1 MKHCLNAMIPI
12 LPSLKELRI
21 IETDPF
27 PTGVVMFSLLLAA
40 ALSQSPPAPPM
51 PPAVPPPV
59 LSVPAAPAPPAIAP
73 PSPPSPPAVPELTEE
88 QKKAQLAAERQERVG
103 CVVKTGTRIKR
114 KDRDNCAAG
123 SSISKDDIDRA
134 GGVLVAPGNAPVPAG
149 AGG

>member
-1 MKHCLNAMIPI
+1 
-12 LPSLKELRI
+12 
-21 IETDPF
+21 
-27 PTGVVMFSLLLAA
+27 MFSLLLAA
-40 ALSQSPPAPPM
+40 ALSQSPPAPPS
-51 PPAVPPPV
+51 PPAAPPV
-59 LSVPAAPAPPAIAP
+59 LSVPAAPALPAIAP

-88 QKKAQLAAERQERVG
+88 QKKVQLAAERQERVG

-134 GGVLVAPGNAPVPAG
+134 GGVLVTPGNAPVPAG

>member
-1 MKHCLNAMIPI
+1 MISI
-12 LPSLKELRI
+12 
-21 IETDPF
+21 
-27 PTGVVMFSLLLAA
+27 LLAA
-40 ALSQSPPAPPM
+40 ALSQSPPAAPM
-51 PPAVPPPV
+51 PPVSPPAIAA
-59 LSVPAAPAPPAIAP
+59 PAAPPPPAIAP
-73 PSPPSPPAVPELTEE
+73 SPPSPPSLPSPPAVPELPEE

>member
-1 MKHCLNAMIPI
+1 MISI
-12 LPSLKELRI
+12 
-21 IETDPF
+21 
-27 PTGVVMFSLLLAA
+27 LLAA
-40 ALSQSPPAPPM
+40 ALSQNPPALPPPPVAPPSIAAVPAVPAPPL
-51 PPAVPPPV
+51 V
-59 LSVPAAPAPPAIAP
+59 AP
-73 PSPPSPPAVPELTEE
+73 PSPPSPPALPELTEE

-134 GGVLVAPGNAPVPAG
+134 GGVLVTPGNAPVPAG

>member
-1 MKHCLNAMIPI
+1 
-12 LPSLKELRI
+12 
-21 IETDPF
+21 
-27 PTGVVMFSLLLAA
+27 MFSLLLAA
-40 ALSQSPPAPPM
+40 ALSQNPPALP
-51 PPAVPPPV
+51 PPPV
-59 LSVPAAPAPPAIAP
+59 APPSMAAVPAVPAPPAL
-73 PSPPSPPAVPELTEE
+73 PELTEE

-134 GGVLVAPGNAPVPAG
+134 GGVLVTPGNAPVPAG

>member
-1 MKHCLNAMIPI
+1 MISI
-12 LPSLKELRI
+12 LL
-21 IETDPF
+21 
-27 PTGVVMFSLLLAA
+27 VA
-40 ALSQSPPAPPM
+40 ALSQNPPAPPM
-51 PPAVPPPV
+51 PPAAPPPV
-59 LSVPAAPAPPAIAP
+59 LSVHSAPAPPAIAP

-134 GGVLVAPGNAPVPAG
+134 GGVLVTPGNAPVPAG

>member
-1 MKHCLNAMIPI
+1 MISI
-12 LPSLKELRI
+12 
-21 IETDPF
+21 
-27 PTGVVMFSLLLAA
+27 LLAA
-40 ALSQSPPAPPM
+40 ALSQTPTAPPPPPAPP
-51 PPAVPPPV
+51 PSVAAVPAV
-59 LSVPAAPAPPAIAP
+59 P

-134 GGVLVAPGNAPVPAG
+134 GGVLVTPGNAPVPAG

>member
-1 MKHCLNAMIPI
+1 MI
-12 LPSLKELRI
+12 
-21 IETDPF
+21 
-27 PTGVVMFSLLLAA
+27 SLLLAA
-40 ALSQSPPAPPM
+40 ALSQTPPAPPT
-51 PPAVPPPV
+51 PPAASPV
-59 LSVPAAPAPPAIAP
+59 LSVPAAPALPATAP
-73 PSPPSPPAVPELTEE
+73 PSPPSPPAVPELTEK

-134 GGVLVAPGNAPVPAG
+134 GGVFVAPGNAPVPAG

>member
-1 MKHCLNAMIPI
+1 
-12 LPSLKELRI
+12 
-21 IETDPF
+21 
-27 PTGVVMFSLLLAA
+27 MFSLLLVA
-40 ALSQSPPAPPM
+40 ALSQNPPALPPPPIAPPSMAAVPAVPAPPL
-51 PPAVPPPV
+51 V
-59 LSVPAAPAPPAIAP
+59 AP
-73 PSPPSPPAVPELTEE
+73 PSPPSPPALPELTEE

-134 GGVLVAPGNAPVPAG
+134 GGVLVTPGNAPVPAG

>member
-1 MKHCLNAMIPI
+1 MISI
-12 LPSLKELRI
+12 
-21 IETDPF
+21 
-27 PTGVVMFSLLLAA
+27 LLAA
-40 ALSQSPPAPPM
+40 ALSQTPPAPP
-51 PPAVPPPV
+51 PPAVPPPSV
-59 LSVPAAPAPPAIAP
+59 AAVPAVP

-123 SSISKDDIDRA
+123 SSISKEDIDRA
-134 GGVLVAPGNAPVPAG
+134 GGVLVTPGNAPVPAG